1 MGDNLNS
8 TTVSNF
14 KLALLKGFIPFF
26 EAHALFEH
34 DPFDLVRLAE
44 CIISLV
50 HGPEEHAFPDV
61 VEVLLLALDLG
72 GLREQQ
78 VRVLVVRQLPAG
90 YAGFFLLV
98 VEHECGE
105 ILLCDL

>member
-1 MGDNLNS
+1 
-8 TTVSNF
+8 
-14 KLALLKGFIPFF
+14 
-26 EAHALFEH
+26 
-34 DPFDLVRLAE
+34 
-44 CIISLV
+44 
-50 HGPEEHAFPDV
+50 V

-78 VRVLVVRQLPAG
+78 VRVLVVRQLTAG

-105 ILLCDL
+105 ILFCDL